1 MQVALATLWSC
12 FPVSASGADVLLF
25 SLLHTS
31 SGSCCSPETN
41 HGLLRLSHSP
51 FFFLSLSLSLCF
63 LSLSPYCF
71 FSPRVLSI
79 SLSLSCSLCFPLVT
93 PKQPSLSMGIQGAQG
108 KGRGQNLSE
117 AALPG
122 EKRESQETSL
132 SSTPLLSLSF
142 RLYSWFHSPEKDAAS
157 PLLPHRTFTCS
168 TCIIA
173 GVWLQGTGGSFSWPC
188 WRQTLSVAYRQEAAK
203 FYYGCCVVIQSRLF
217 ISVRAPSS
225 ITKQQ

>member
-41 HGLLRLSHSP
+41 HGLLRSSHSP

-63 LSLSPYCF
+63 LSPLY
-71 FSPRVLSI
+71 
-79 SLSLSCSLCFPLVT
+79 LSLLTVFSLVFPPSFCLSYSLCFPLVT

-108 KGRGQNLSE
+108 KGRGQDLSE

-122 EKRESQETSL
+122 GNQRNRGPL
-132 SSTPLLSLSF
+132 FPPLLLVLSV
-142 RLYSWFHSPEKDAAS
+142 SKAVIPWK
-157 PLLPHRTFTCS
+157 TFTCS
-168 TCIIA
+168 TCLTAAVRSIRVA
-173 GVWLQGTGGSFSWPC
+173 FFSCPC
-188 WRQTLSVAYRQEAAK
+188 WQRPLRV
-203 FYYGCCVVIQSRLF
+203 GCR
-217 ISVRAPSS
+217 
-225 ITKQQ
+225 